1 MSGWASSATP
11 CFADE
16 GSTLNPRIMKI
27 AILMTCHNR
36 RETTLR
42 CLESLALEKRVGVGQ
57 WKIDVFLV
65 DDGSTDGT
73 REEVGELSGSGNVR
87 GSGSG
92 SGSGRIHLIEGD
104 GTLFWA
110 KGMEL
115 AWRTALEE
123 EKLHCPTPTQNS
135 HYYDGFLWL
144 NDDVELNAEALSKLE
159 LEVGVEDRVVVG
171 ELINARGEVTYG
183 IRGDL
188 FTGNFVYVPR
198 SVYEK
203 LGMICGDYHH
213 AWADSDYAMR
223 CKRAGVPVVSCGVV
237 GRCDGHPNRPSL
249 KGLSLRERWA
259 MLGNPKGWCL
269 HDLWLYRQRNWGV
282 LAALVSCVHLVCHVM
297 RGER

>member
-1 MSGWASSATP
+1 MKLAVLIAS
-11 CFADE
+11 
-16 GSTLNPRIMKI
+16 
-27 AILMTCHNR
+27 HNR
-36 RETTLR
+36 RDATLGCMSR
-42 CLESLALEKRVGVGQ
+42 LLPQLGEEARVY
-57 WKIDVFLV
+57 LV

-73 REEVGELSGSGNVR
+73 AVAVAGLKDK
-87 GSGSG
+87 
-92 SGSGRIHLIEGD
+92 RIKVIYGD
-104 GTLFWA
+104 GRLYWA

-115 AWRTALEE
+115 AWKTCLQHEV
-123 EKLHCPTPTQNS
+123 EKVGGGGQRR
-135 HYYDGFLWL
+135 YDGFLWL

-159 LEVGVEDRVVVG
+159 LEVGVGDRVVVG

-223 CKRAGVPVVSCGVV
+223 AKRAGVRVVSCGIV
-237 GRCDGHPNRPSL
+237 GKCEWHPNRPPL
-249 KGLSLRERWA
+249 KGLSLKRRME
-259 MLGNPKGWCL
+259 LLYHPKGWNL
-269 HDLWLYRQRNWGV
+269 HDLWLYRRRNWGV

-297 RGER
+297 RGEG

>member
-1 MSGWASSATP
+1 MKLAVLIAS
-11 CFADE
+11 
-16 GSTLNPRIMKI
+16 
-27 AILMTCHNR
+27 HNR
-36 RETTLR
+36 RDATLGCMSR
-42 CLESLALEKRVGVGQ
+42 LLPQLGEEARVY
-57 WKIDVFLV
+57 LV

-73 REEVGELSGSGNVR
+73 AVAVAGLKDK
-87 GSGSG
+87 
-92 SGSGRIHLIEGD
+92 RIKVIYGD
-104 GTLFWA
+104 GRLYWA
-110 KGMEL
+110 KGMRKVWE
-115 AWRTALEE
+115 AAVAERDDW
-123 EKLHCPTPTQNS
+123 
-135 HYYDGFLWL
+135 DGFLWL

-159 LEVGVEDRVVVG
+159 LEVGVGDRVVVG

-269 HDLWLYRQRNWGV
+269 HDLWLHRQRNYEV
-282 LAALVSCVHLVCHVM
+282 LEALVRSVHLISHVM